1 MLYRHAALLYDGGG
15 LGLWQLRGKEEVC
28 GRNLESHITAFVTNM
43 LGTLEPVLVAEPQS
57 PLAEWQNGRR
67 GSAMYISAGRTPCT
81 LGKTFFEGGFGL
93 LGTRRVS
100 SHQEIPKKN
109 FLKY

>member
-1 MLYRHAALLYDGGG
+1 MNAKKTGLCVCFRCGQQSDPPGEKHASWA
-15 LGLWQLRGKEEVC
+15 
-28 GRNLESHITAFVTNM
+28 
-43 LGTLEPVLVAEPQS
+43 VLVAEPQS

-100 SHQEIPKKN
+100 
-109 FLKY
+109 

>member
-1 MLYRHAALLYDGGG
+1 MICIA
-15 LGLWQLRGKEEVC
+15 
-28 GRNLESHITAFVTNM
+28 
-43 LGTLEPVLVAEPQS
+43 EPTQRLSQSNDSSPHLTWTVLVAEPQS